1 MIGMA
6 MEDVTERLATL
17 HRTRREQERERR
29 RMRDRQRRQSMTL
42 EQKEK
47 HLARRRRNYQL
58 RRERKHQGSDH
69 QSGQTDTAF
78 EHGNTGRNNRQVD
91 HLVSQFTVQY
101 DHAVPVGFNQVLQN
115 ISTESLR
122 SNGGTESLTY
132 DLAKIQKRLRLIH
145 VKHFARSLKR
155 PLGELTSSNIPIV
168 ANLILKGTTEANCKS
183 MTGLRLNRLKRLA
196 RTSNSV
202 PNEAS
207 EKNHHEET
215 QGQQKPE
222 LGVVQPNGDDMSK
235 MPTDNVA
242 IEDKKCSDGNH
253 E

>member
-58 RRERKHQGSDH
+58 RRERKNQGSDH
-69 QSGQTDTAF
+69 QSGQTDTAI
-78 EHGNTGRNNRQVD
+78 EHGNTGRNDRQMD
-91 HLVSQFTVQY
+91 HSVSQFTAQY
-101 DHAVPVGFNQVLQN
+101 DRADPAGFNQVLQK
-115 ISTESLR
+115 ISAESLR

-183 MTGLRLNRLKRLA
+183 TTGVRLNRLKRLA
-196 RTSNSV
+196 RTANSA
-202 PNEAS
+202 PNEVS
-207 EKNHHEET
+207 EKNHHDET

-222 LGVVQPNGDDMSK
+222 VGEVQPNGDKMTKMSS
-235 MPTDNVA
+235 DNVA
-242 IEDKKCSDGNH
+242 IEDKNCSDGNH